1 MKSTIAEFPV
11 PKPENPAP
19 VVYES
24 VIAKEPVADNADITG
39 NAEHDKSTSVLP
51 SSPLVALMPTPV
63 DARGLAL
70 AVLATL
76 AFIFALQWAQKFLVP
91 VLFGILIAYTLNP
104 LVAWLERIKIP
115 RLIGASL
122 VMLSILGG
130 SAAIGN
136 TLYVEYQSILEK
148 LPAVSHKISHILNKS
163 SNGRP
168 NAIQKIQTAATEIEK
183 ATSSATGAPV
193 APTRKVE
200 VPETPEFKVK
210 DWLWAGSLSATGF
223 VMNVVMVIFLVYFLL
238 LSGDTFKRKLVRLT
252 GPSMSRKKITV
263 HILDDINKS
272 IQSYM
277 FMLLLTNVLL
287 AILMWIALRLIGMQ
301 NSGAWALAA
310 GLFHVIPYFGPLLI
324 TISTGVAAF
333 MQFESASMGILVACV
348 SLAIATLVGTLVT
361 TWMTGR
367 ITKMNAP
374 AVFISLLFWGWLW
387 GIWGLLLGI
396 PIIVIVKVISTHVE
410 GLLPV
415 TELLGE

>member
-1 MKSTIAEFPV
+1 MKSTIAEAPI
-11 PKPENPAP
+11 PEPETPAP
-19 VVYES
+19 AVADS
-24 VIAKEPVADNADITG
+24 VIAKESVADNADDTG
-39 NAEHDKSTSVLP
+39 NAEHDKSVPVLP
-51 SSPLVALMPTPV
+51 SSPLAGLLPTPV

-70 AVLATL
+70 AILAML
-76 AFIFALQWAQKFLVP
+76 ACIFALQWAQKFLVP

-104 LVAWLERIKIP
+104 LVAWLERRKIP
-115 RLIGASL
+115 RRIGVSLI
-122 VMLSILGG
+122 MLSILGG

-136 TLYVEYQSILEK
+136 TLYGEYQSILEN
-148 LPAVSHKISHILNKS
+148 LPAASHKISRLLSKS
-163 SNGRP
+163 GKGQP
-168 NAIQKIQTAATEIEK
+168 NAIQKMQTAATEIEK
-183 ATSSATGAPV
+183 ATSSATGAPAPSSRKVV
-193 APTRKVE
+193 APEAPV
-200 VPETPEFKVK
+200 FQVK
-210 DWLWAGSLSATGF
+210 DWLWAGSRGAAGF
-223 VMNVVMVIFLVYFLL
+223 VMNVVMVIFLVFFLL

-277 FMLLLTNVLL
+277 FMLLVTNVLL

-301 NSGAWALAA
+301 NTGAWALAA

-333 MQFESASMGILVACV
+333 MQFESASMGFLVAGV

-367 ITKMNAP
+367 IAKMNAP

-396 PIIVIVKVISTHVE
+396 PIIFIVKVISSHVE

-415 TELLGE
+415 AELLSE